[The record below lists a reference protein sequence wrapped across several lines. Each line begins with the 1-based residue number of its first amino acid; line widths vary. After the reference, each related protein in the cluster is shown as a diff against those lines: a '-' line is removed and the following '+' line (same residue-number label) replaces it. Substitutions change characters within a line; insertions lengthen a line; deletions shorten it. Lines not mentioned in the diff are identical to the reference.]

1 MSLGAVYLWEPEIFT
16 GNMPD
21 INDSEC
27 AAYELYQK
35 YRGTKS
41 NGNALQSWIDYIVT
55 KVTAPQYSEFFSEK
69 VQKWAIGL
77 QQGLKDQA
85 WAILEIENFDI
96 LAQGDALYRVFYE
109 AVQASDVG
117 FYEPYFS
124 VWGVGNSQIPVGA
137 VEGVLT
143 SFLKPL
149 TTDSQ
154 IFNLENIEPPRN
166 IKKAEELVR
175 LWAAQHPYAKN
186 LKLYIYNT
194 RHDFISP
201 RRNVE
206 HPELAPDKGYR
217 VCSFVDEVEG
227 VFYQLQM
234 LLTSL
239 TTSPMV
245 SFKMDLTN
253 HFIPQEQQNLLKEEL
268 ILILRSQDIRTH
280 LINKFEKNKIKYLL
294 VDSWDEQTYIRNYF
308 NEFNGYVSFIFA
320 HLGNGNLKTLQA
332 WAYGDM
338 PEDTII
344 QLSYKDKMMI
354 YALSLDLKSLSEC
367 YEAYKE
373 ECSKKE
379 YEKQEYYDKALSDL
393 EYNYSLYQDTI
404 ALIRE
409 AGTAL
414 LAYQKQT

>member
-16 GNMPD
+16 GSMPD
-21 INDSEC
+21 INYSER

-41 NGNALQSWIDYIVT
+41 NGNALQLWIDYIVAT
-55 KVTAPQYSEFFSEK
+55 VTAPQYSEFFSEK
-69 VQKWAIGL
+69 LQKWAIGL
-77 QQGLKDQA
+77 QQGVKDQA

-109 AVQASDVG
+109 AVQASGVG

-175 LWAAQHPYAKN
+175 LWAVQHPYAKN
-186 LKLYIYNT
+186 LKVYIYNT
-194 RHDFISP
+194 GHDFINP

-206 HPELAPDKGYR
+206 HPESAPDKGYR

-234 LLTSL
+234 LLTSMS
-239 TTSPMV
+239 TSPMT
-245 SFKMDLTN
+245 SFTMDLTN
-253 HFIPQEQQNLLKEEL
+253 HFIPQEQKKLLKEEL
-268 ILILRSQDIRTH
+268 ILRIRSEDIRTYF
-280 LINKFEKNKIKYLL
+280 LNKFGKNEIKYLL

-344 QLSYKDKMMI
+344 QFSYKDKMMI
-354 YALSLDLKSLSEC
+354 YALSLDLNSLSDC
-367 YEAYKE
+367 YEAYKD

-414 LAYQKQT
+414 PAYQKQT